1 MTPDPIRIASDYN
14 RGLTPLVRLV
24 HIALA
29 VVSLF
34 VAPVLR
40 WTGAAGRRAWAR
52 PLLWGIVTVAV
63 LLPLDARVASL
74 VTADGTRGSIPLGG
88 DVRRELETLQQ
99 FGQGASI
106 VLIAATIWLI
116 DPARRRRL
124 LDWLAAIVVAG
135 VACVAAKAL
144 LGRTRPSLNEAGMFL
159 GPLGAYPLVPGE
171 PFLRS
176 WQVWRSEASRLWSMP
191 SSHTAYAVVAAVF
204 LSAMYPRLRPLV
216 WSLACVV
223 GVARIALGA
232 HYPADVA
239 AGWAVGVATGRTA
252 VRRGWGVRA
261 IDWAW
266 RKAVDPNATPA
277 WKPEDSGMADADR
290 RS

>member
-14 RGLTPLVRLV
+14 RGLPPPVRLL
-24 HIALA
+24 HFAIAVLSS
-29 VVSLF
+29 V

-40 WTGAAGRRAWAR
+40 WTGGAERRDWAK
-52 PLLWGIVTVAV
+52 PLLWGIVAVAA
-63 LLPLDARVASL
+63 LLPFDSWAVSL
-74 VTADGTRGSIPLGG
+74 VTADGTRGSLPLGG
-88 DVRRELETLQQ
+88 DLRRELEALQQ

-106 VLIAATIWLI
+106 VLIAATMWLL
-116 DPARRRRL
+116 DPLRRRRL

-135 VACVAAKAL
+135 LACVAAKAL
-144 LGRTRPSLNEAGMFL
+144 FGRTRPSLDEAGMFL
-159 GPLGAYPLVPGE
+159 GPLGAHPLAPGE

-216 WSLACVV
+216 WTLASVV
-223 GVARIALGA
+223 ALARVALGA

-239 AGWAVGVATGRTA
+239 AGWAVGLAAATPA

-266 RKAVDPNATPA
+266 RRAVNPNATPA
-277 WKPEDSGMADADR
+277 WKPEDSGTARAER

>member
-1 MTPDPIRIASDYN
+1 MTPEPIRIASDYN
-14 RGLTPLVRLV
+14 RGLPLPVRLV
-24 HIALA
+24 HVAFAILS
-29 VVSLF
+29 SL

-40 WTGAAGRRAWAR
+40 WADDHRRRDWAS
-52 PLLWGIVTVAV
+52 PLLWGTVAVAV
-63 LLPLDARVASL
+63 LLPIDVWIMSR
-74 VTADGTRGSIPLGG
+74 VTADGSRGSLPLGG
-88 DVRRELETLQQ
+88 DLRRELEALQQ

-106 VLIAATIWLI
+106 ILIAAAIWLL

-135 VACVAAKAL
+135 IACVAAKAL
-144 LGRTRPSLNEAGMFL
+144 FGRTRPSLDEAGTFI
-159 GPLGAYPLVPGE
+159 GPFGAYPFAQGE

-191 SSHTAYAVVAAVF
+191 SSHTTYAVVASVF
-204 LSAMYPRLRPLV
+204 LSAMYPRLRALV
-216 WSLACVV
+216 WTLAFVV
-223 GVARIALGA
+223 AFARVALGA

-239 AGWAVGVATGRTA
+239 AGWAVGLAAARPA

-266 RKAVDPNATPA
+266 RKAVDPNASPA
-277 WKPEDSGMADADR
+277 WKPEDSCTTRADR

>member
-14 RGLTPLVRLV
+14 RGLPLPVRLV
-24 HIALA
+24 HVATA
-29 VVSLF
+29 VLSAA

-40 WTGAAGRRAWAR
+40 WTGAAGRRDWAR
-52 PLLWGIVTVAV
+52 PLLWGIVAVVALV
-63 LLPLDARVASL
+63 PFDARIASF
-74 VTADGTRGSIPLGG
+74 VTADGTRGSIPIGG
-88 DVRRELETLQQ
+88 DVRRELEALQQ

-106 VLIAATIWLI
+106 LLIAAAVWLL
-116 DPARRRRL
+116 DPPRRRRL

-144 LGRTRPSLNEAGMFL
+144 LGRTRPSLEEAGMFL
-159 GPLGAYPLVPGE
+159 GPLGAYPIEPGE
-171 PFLRS
+171 PLLRS
-176 WQVWRSEASRLWSMP
+176 WQVWRGEASRLWSMP

-216 WSLACVV
+216 WALACIV
-223 GVARIALGA
+223 GLARITLGA

-239 AGWAVGVATGRTA
+239 AGWAVGLAAGRTA

-266 RKAVDPNATPA
+266 RKAVDPDAVSA
-277 WKPEDSGMADADR
+277 WRSETDGAARSDR